1 MQSIEVILACS
12 HKISRI
18 GRYRKASERILTE
31 KGEEKVDVT
40 LYIKAG
46 FRIGFLLFLLSAAW
60 QDLRK
65 KSIRASTF
73 YIWGMMGLMFRGI
86 QILYRLQQMVCEE
99 TGKSGEEIFWSMAV
113 LVLELFLD
121 LFLGLLLLGISVVTE
136 EAMGKGDGW
145 FFLVSGL
152 FLGFWKN
159 VFLLTGGL
167 FLCFPVAVWLMIGR
181 WGKNTGIKLPLLP
194 FMFPVGLGVLFL

>member
-12 HKISRI
+12 HKISRK

-86 QILYRLQQMVCEE
+86 QILYRLQEKA
-99 TGKSGEEIFWSMAV
+99 GKRY
-113 LVLELFLD
+113 
-121 LFLGLLLLGISVVTE
+121 
-136 EAMGKGDGW
+136 
-145 FFLVSGL
+145 SGL
-152 FLGFWKN
+152 WQSWFWN
-159 VFLLTGGL
+159 CSLI
-167 FLCFPVAVWLMIGR
+167 CFR
-181 WGKNTGIKLPLLP
+181 DC
-194 FMFPVGLGVLFL
+194 FF

>member
-1 MQSIEVILACS
+1 MQPIEVILACS
-12 HKISRI
+12 HKISRK

-73 YIWGMMGLMFRGI
+73 YIWGMMGLMGYTDPLQTAADGLRRNRKKRGRD
-86 QILYRLQQMVCEE
+86 ILVY
-99 TGKSGEEIFWSMAV
+99 GSP
-113 LVLELFLD
+113 
-121 LFLGLLLLGISVVTE
+121 
-136 EAMGKGDGW
+136 
-145 FFLVSGL
+145 
-152 FLGFWKN
+152 GFGT
-159 VFLLTGGL
+159 V
-167 FLCFPVAVWLMIGR
+167 P
-181 WGKNTGIKLPLLP
+181 
-194 FMFPVGLGVLFL
+194 